1 MQLLEF
7 IFSTFWTWSGTIIF
21 LASIFGM
28 LGFLIDKIKGA
39 SHYHSEE
46 DEEDEDNST
55 EKLDVDEII
64 ADLYRSIDKLGHS
77 KEFYKNRVELLQDI
91 QHIMRDPERKMVC
104 DIIANGQV
112 NYCDYKEVTDLDAR
126 RLNPNSVKD
135 EK

>member
-1 MQLLEF
+1 
-7 IFSTFWTWSGTIIF
+7 
-21 LASIFGM
+21 M

-39 SHYHSEE
+39 SHYHS

-104 DIIANGQV
+104 DIIANGQ
-112 NYCDYKEVTDLDAR
+112 
-126 RLNPNSVKD
+126 LNPNSVKD